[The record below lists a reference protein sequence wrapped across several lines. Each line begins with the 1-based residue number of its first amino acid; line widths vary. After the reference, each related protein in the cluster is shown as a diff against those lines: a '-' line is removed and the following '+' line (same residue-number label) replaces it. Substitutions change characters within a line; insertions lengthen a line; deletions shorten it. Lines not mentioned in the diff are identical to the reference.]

1 VFVPGTIEPDESQR
15 ASQTNLPA
23 QLTPLIGRQQELE
36 EVCALLR
43 SEQTRLVT
51 LTGPGGIG
59 KTRLGIR
66 VAEELADEF
75 AEGVCFDSLAP
86 IRNPE
91 LVIPT
96 IARTLGLRE
105 LGERPLSE
113 RLEELLK
120 ERELL
125 LVLDNFEQVVEAAPR
140 VAELLAVCPTLKVLA
155 TSREVLHLSC
165 ERVFPVPPLELPDVE
180 QLPEDTRALP
190 EYGAV
195 AFFVQRAGMAK
206 PDFRLTEENGPVV
219 AEICV
224 RLDGMPLAIELAAAR
239 LKLISP
245 RAILDRLRRRLR
257 LLKGGPRDAPVR
269 QKTLRDAIGWSYD
282 LLGAEERLFF
292 GRLSV
297 FAGGC
302 TLEAAEAVCDPGE
315 DLTEE
320 VLDLLGSLMDKSL
333 LNRAERED
341 GEGRFWMLETVRE
354 YALERLEAAGEE
366 QEIRRAHAAHYLA
379 LAEEARPETK
389 GPRQTEWFDRLENE
403 HDNLQA
409 ALSWSLECGDA
420 ETALRLVANLWWFWY
435 KRGYLSEGRRW
446 LEEALEKGASPTSAR
461 AEALNGAGVLARN
474 QSDYEQAQAW
484 LEENLVLRRELG
496 DKKGTSMVLVD
507 LGTVAGDRGDVARA
521 AAFFKKSL
529 RLKKEVGD
537 RWGTALVL
545 GNLAAA
551 AYYQGNLA
559 DAAALS
565 EESLE
570 LFRALG
576 DKGSIAWTFET
587 LGEVAEDGDEY
598 GRAAAYYQESL
609 ALYREVDDKE
619 GIALMARHLGR
630 IARTQGAYGRAA
642 TLYDESL
649 RLYNE
654 LGNKLGIARDLE
666 GMATLRAACGQPEP
680 ATRLWAAAEAL
691 REEIRAP
698 LENVERTK
706 HEALISVARET
717 LGEVVFANAWSEG
730 RRLTPEQAL
739 EAWREQEVISEPEPI
754 ATPARLAG
762 LTAGEME
769 VLRLVS
775 SGMTN
780 ARVAEELFV
789 SRRTV
794 EAHLR
799 SIYRKLGV
807 ASRTEAARHALD
819 RGLL

>member
-1 VFVPGTIEPDESQR
+1 VFDPGTKEPDESQL
-15 ASQTNLPA
+15 ASQTDLPA
-23 QLTPLIGRQQELE
+23 QLTPLVGREQELE
-36 EVCALLR
+36 EACALLR
-43 SEQTRLVT
+43 SEQTRLLT
-51 LTGPGGIG
+51 LTGPGGVG

-75 AEGVCFDSLAP
+75 ADGVSFDSLAP
-86 IRNPE
+86 IREPE

-113 RLEELLK
+113 RLGELLK
-120 ERELL
+120 DRDLL
-125 LVLDNFEQVVEAAPR
+125 LLLDNFEQVVEAAPR
-140 VAELLAVCPTLKVLA
+140 VAELLAVCPSLKVLT

-165 ERVFPVPPLELPDVE
+165 ERVFPVPPLGLPDVD
-180 QLPEDTRALP
+180 QLPEDIRAVS

-195 AFFVQRAGMAK
+195 AFFVQRARMAK

-245 RAILDRLRRRLR
+245 RAILERLRRRLR

-302 TLEAAEAVCDPGE
+302 TLEAAETVCDPRE
-315 DLTEE
+315 DLTEQ
-320 VLDLLGSLMDKSL
+320 VLDLLASLMDKSL
-333 LNRAERED
+333 LNRAETED
-341 GEGRFWMLETVRE
+341 GESRFWMLETVKE

-366 QEIRRAHAAHYLA
+366 QEIRRAHAANYLA
-379 LAEEARPETK
+379 LAEEARPELK
-389 GPRQTEWFDRLENE
+389 GPRQTEWFDRLESE
-403 HDNLQA
+403 HDNLRA
-409 ALSWSLECGDA
+409 ALSWSLEGGDP
-420 ETALRLVANLWWFWY
+420 EMALRLVANLWWFWY
-435 KRGYLSEGRRW
+435 KRGHLSEGRRW
-446 LEEALEKGASPTSAR
+446 LEEVLEKNVSPSSIR

-474 QSDYEQAQAW
+474 QSDYDQAQAW
-484 LEENLVLRRELG
+484 LEESLVLRRELG
-496 DKKGTSMVLVD
+496 DKAGTSMVLVD
-507 LGTVAGDRGDVARA
+507 LGTVAGDRGHLAQAV
-521 AAFFKKSL
+521 AFFEKSL

-545 GNLAAA
+545 GNLATA
-551 AYYQGNLA
+551 AYDQGKLA

-576 DKGSIAWTFET
+576 DKAGIAWAFET
-587 LGEVAEDGDEY
+587 LGEVAEDEDQY
-598 GRAAAYYQESL
+598 GRAAAFYQESL
-609 ALYREVDDKE
+609 ALYREVEEKE
-619 GIALMARHLGR
+619 GIAIMARHLGR
-630 IARTQGAYGRAA
+630 IARIQRDYGRAA
-642 TLYDESL
+642 ALYDESL
-649 RLYNE
+649 FLYKE
-654 LGNKLGIARDLE
+654 LGGKLGIAHALE
-666 GMATLRAACGQPEP
+666 GMAALRAACGQPEP

-691 REEIRAP
+691 REEISAP
-698 LENVERTK
+698 LENVERAK
-706 HEALISVARET
+706 HEALIAAARET
-717 LGEVVFANAWSEG
+717 LGEAAFANAWSEG
-730 RRLTPEQAL
+730 QKLTPEQAL
-739 EAWREQEVISEPEPI
+739 EAWREQEIVPEPEPI
-754 ATPARLAG
+754 ETPARLAG
-762 LTAGEME
+762 LTAGEAQ
-769 VLRLVS
+769 VLRLVA

-780 ARVAEELFV
+780 VRVAEELFV

-794 EAHLR
+794 DAHLR

-807 ASRTEAARHALD
+807 ASRTEATRYAID